1 MVSEVSQR
9 PTYKYFVYITLG
21 VVGISVMQKASDIVV
36 DVTAGF
42 LSDAEK
48 ELRAFAR
55 AVQELFGSGQI
66 RQSIED
72 WIEELESMDWRCA
85 ESVPDW
91 RGITIA
97 AAVRLAS
104 RITYTGNF
112 ADGSKLERTH

>member
-1 MVSEVSQR
+1 
-9 PTYKYFVYITLG
+9 
-21 VVGISVMQKASDIVV
+21 MQKAKDIVV

-48 ELRAFAR
+48 ELAAFAR
-55 AVQELFGSGQI
+55 TVQELFGSGQV

-91 RGITIA
+91 RGITIGA
-97 AAVRLAS
+97 AARLAS
-104 RITYTGNF
+104 RISALSQTRGRKNPQTIPAAACQN
-112 ADGSKLERTH
+112 